1 MTVHEEA
8 ALVPC
13 KHLPLAQADG
23 ARVRGIALLCWK
35 CAAGSLWPERANC
48 CEALD
53 KRSAAVSVRDSK
65 KTGQGKGMRMEKF
78 GRSQPVKRVEDVRF
92 LTGKGRYV
100 DDIAPADALH
110 AFVFRSPVA
119 HGVITALDVSD
130 AAGADGVHL
139 VFTCKDL
146 EEAGVDISIA
156 GATLKN
162 RDGTDAAKPLRPM
175 LAKEK
180 LRFVGEPV
188 AMVIAD
194 TYEQARDAAELI
206 MLDFDELPAKVDVAL
221 GGETLHGEAPDNQ
234 AFDWGMGDEAATEA
248 AFKAAT
254 RTVALEVDD
263 NRIIVNSIEPRG
275 CYAEWDGTRLHLA
288 NNGQGVW
295 VHKDNLVRAFGL
307 EPENVRV
314 TNPDTGGAFGMKSM
328 SYHEYFLISHA
339 ARTLGKSVRWMSDR
353 TEAMLSD
360 NGGRDL
366 VSLAELAFDAN
377 NKITAYR
384 VRTKCNLGA
393 YNSQFGQPIQTT
405 LFSRVL
411 MGVYDVQ
418 TTWLQVEGY
427 YTNTVQVD
435 AYRGAGRPEAIY
447 VLERVMDRAARD
459 LGVDPFELRRINFIK
474 PEQFPYQSAT
484 GETYDVGDFD
494 RVLTRGAREADTAGF
509 AARRAADAKRGQLRG
524 QGLCYYIESI
534 LGDPSEGAKVIFN
547 NDGTVDILV
556 GTQSGGQGHE
566 TVYAKFLSD
575 QSGIPM
581 DAIRVIQGDSDL
593 IAKGGGT
600 GGSRSVTT
608 QNNATLATVAKMV
621 EVFTTFLADEMGV
634 PVSEIGFDDERF
646 RADGSNLTPTMLEA
660 AGMAREKGR
669 DDLLTH
675 HERATL
681 PARSFPNGAHMCE
694 VVIDPET
701 GIVTVDRY
709 TVVDDFG
716 NLINPLLAEGQV
728 HGGVVQGIGQ
738 AVQERVVYDED
749 GQLLTAS
756 FMDYAMPRA
765 IDVPFITF
773 NSEPVPSTAN
783 AMGMKGCGEAG
794 TVGALAAVS
803 NAVQDALWDQGV
815 RQADMP
821 FTPHRVWELLQ
832 GENITAE

>member
-1 MTVHEEA
+1 
-8 ALVPC
+8 
-13 KHLPLAQADG
+13 
-23 ARVRGIALLCWK
+23 
-35 CAAGSLWPERANC
+35 
-48 CEALD
+48 
-53 KRSAAVSVRDSK
+53 
-65 KTGQGKGMRMEKF
+65 MEKF
-78 GRSQPVKRVEDVRF
+78 GKSQPIKRVEDVRF
-92 LTGKGRYV
+92 LTGAGRYV
-100 DDIAPADALH
+100 DDIAPRDALH
-110 AFVFRSPVA
+110 AYVFRSSVA
-119 HGVITALDVSD
+119 HGVITELDVSE
-130 AAGADGVHL
+130 AATAEGVHL
-139 VFTCKDL
+139 VFTCADL
-146 EEAGVDISIA
+146 EAAGVNIAIS
-156 GATLKN
+156 GAAIKN
-162 RDGTDAAKPLRPM
+162 RDGTGAAAPMRPM
-175 LAKEK
+175 LAQD
-180 LRFVGEPV
+180 RVRYVGEPV
-188 AMVIAD
+188 AMVIAE

-206 MLDFDELPAKVDVAL
+206 MFEVDELPAKMDMAR
-221 GGETLHGEAPDNQ
+221 GGEAVHAEAADNC
-234 AFDWGMGDEAATEA
+234 AFDWGMGDEQATQA
-248 AFKAAT
+248 AFKVAA
-254 RTVALEVDD
+254 RTVALEVGD

-275 CYAEWDGTRLHLA
+275 CFAEWDGTRLHLA

-295 VHKDNLVRAFGL
+295 VHKGNLVKAFGL
-307 EPENVRV
+307 DESNVRV

-328 SYHEYFLISHA
+328 SYPEYFLISHG
-339 ARTLGKSVRWMSDR
+339 ARVLGKPVRWMSER

-366 VSLAELAFDAN
+366 TSLAELAFDAD

-384 VRTKCNLGA
+384 VTSKCNLGA
-393 YNSQFGQPIQTT
+393 YNSQFGQYIQTQ

-447 VLERVMDRAARD
+447 VLERIMDRAARE
-459 LGVDPFELRRINFIK
+459 LGVDPMELRRINFIK
-474 PEQFPYQSAT
+474 PAQFPYAAAT
-484 GETYDVGDFD
+484 GETYDVGDFNK
-494 RVLTRGAREADTAGF
+494 VLTRGAVEADAAGF
-509 AARRAADAKRGQLRG
+509 GARKAADAARGLLRG

-534 LGDPSEGAKVIFN
+534 LGDPSEGAKVNFLE
-547 NDGTVDILV
+547 DGTVEILV

-575 QSGIPM
+575 QTGIPYE
-581 DAIRVIQGDSDL
+581 AIRVIQGDSDL
-593 IAKGGGT
+593 IKTGGGT

-608 QNNATLATVAKMV
+608 QTNATLATVAVIKDA
-621 EVFTTFLADEMGV
+621 FTAFLADEMGV
-634 PVSEIGFDDERF
+634 PAAEIIFDDERF
-646 RADGSNLTPTMLEA
+646 RADGSNLTPTMVEVA
-660 AGMAREKGR
+660 ALAREKGR
-669 DDLLTH
+669 DDLLSH

-681 PARSFPNGAHMCE
+681 EGRSFPNGVHICE

-701 GIVTVDRY
+701 GIVTTDRY

-765 IDVPFITF
+765 ADVPFISFT
-773 NSEPVPSTAN
+773 SEPVPSTAN
-783 AMGMKGCGEAG
+783 IMGMKGCGEAG

-803 NAVQDALWDQGV
+803 NAVQDALWDHGV

-821 FTPHRVWELLQ
+821 FTPHKVWELLQ
-832 GENITAE
+832 GEAIAAE